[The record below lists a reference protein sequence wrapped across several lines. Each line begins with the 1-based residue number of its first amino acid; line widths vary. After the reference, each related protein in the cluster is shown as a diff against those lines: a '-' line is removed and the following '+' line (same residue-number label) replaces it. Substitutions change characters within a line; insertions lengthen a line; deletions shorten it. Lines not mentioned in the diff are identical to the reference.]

1 MEIVSLLSETLGA
14 LGVPLTCHQ
23 PPYDTLTLFDGGLR
37 RMLSD
42 SFECNTIVRQ
52 FKKIQPCE
60 LYFIADN
67 FDVHYVVFRLSET
80 TEDFCVIGPYI
91 DYIPIRQSLAERF
104 QVPEAMLNELRE
116 YYNGIPLVS
125 DIAAIRGIVCA
136 FANRLFGGESSYTVL
151 NSGLDI
157 NVLREDGYLPPAE
170 QNVSLSIIGQRYAE
184 EDAMLDAIAR
194 GDENAAIQHCI
205 ALGHHQFISS
215 AMNQLRSMKDSCT
228 VMNSITRKAVQAA
241 QVHPAHIHAVS
252 EEFTLRI
259 GEAATT
265 DELYKLAAEMVHE
278 YCVLA
283 RKYSLKDNSPLIRNV
298 IDHIDFHFAQDLSLK
313 SLAERFNC
321 SSGYLSAQFKK
332 ENGVTLTDYLNGK
345 RLEHA
350 KRLLTKTQL
359 TISEVAQKVGFDDIN
374 YFSRLFKRSYDM
386 TPREYRTAAHEA
398 FSP

>member
-1 MEIVSLLSETLGA
+1 MGMLLLLQETLGA
-14 LGVPLTCHQ
+14 LGVPFTRHE
-23 PPYDTLTLFDGGLR
+23 PPYDTLSLFDGGLR
-37 RMLSD
+37 RMLQGSHD
-42 SFECNTIVRQ
+42 QKGILEQFE
-52 FKKIQPCE
+52 KIQPGE
-60 LYFIADN
+60 LYFITDN
-67 FDVHYVVFRLSET
+67 FDVHYVVFRIPGQEA
-80 TEDFCVIGPYI
+80 DFGVIGPYI
-91 DYIPIRQSLAERF
+91 DYVPIRQSLLERF
-104 QVPEAMLNELRE
+104 QVPEDMLTELRE
-116 YYNGIPLVS
+116 YYSGIPLVS

-136 FANRLFGGESSYTVL
+136 FASRLFDGGNHSVL
-151 NSGLDI
+151 TSGLDI
-157 NVLREDGYLPPAE
+157 HVLREEGYLPGTE
-170 QNVSLSIIGQRYAE
+170 QSVSLSIIGQRYAE

-228 VMNSITRKAVQAA
+228 VMNSITRKAVQGA

-259 GEAATT
+259 GEASSI

-350 KRLLTKTQL
+350 KRLLTRTQL
-359 TISEVAQKVGFDDIN
+359 TISEIAQESGFDDIN
-374 YFSRLFKRSYDM
+374 YFSRLFKRSHGM
-386 TPREYRTAAHEA
+386 TPREYRGAVKT
-398 FSP
+398 S